1 MQTNYMQSV
10 PFFNEDILPGVHLSG
25 KCHYQLSPEKLISH
39 ALERK
44 EGVLSDT
51 GALIINTA
59 EFTGRSPKDRFI
71 VKDAIT
77 AQTVD
82 WNDGNQPLEE
92 KYFQRIY
99 QRMTAYLDGK
109 ELWVRDCYVCAKE
122 DYRLGIR
129 IINEN
134 SCCSLFACNMFLR
147 PAQDD
152 KTAITWHLIQT
163 PRFLAMP
170 AAEGVPNVNF
180 VIINFSKKCILIGGT
195 QYTGEI
201 KKAVF
206 SVLNFLLPKEQN
218 VLSMHCAANRG
229 KKGDTALFFGLSGTG
244 KTTLSADNSRQLIG
258 DDEHGW
264 DDTSVFNFE
273 GGCYAKIIDLDKA
286 KEPEIYQA
294 IRFGTIVENVTC
306 FTGTNIIDYAS
317 KEITEN
323 TRASYPLGYIAN
335 AAHNNSSNIPN
346 NIFFLTADAFG
357 VLPPV
362 SRLSE
367 NQAIYHFLSG
377 YTAKVAGTENGV
389 ATPKPT
395 FSACFGAPFLPLSP
409 IHYAE
414 MLCRKIKDHQ
424 VKVWLI
430 NTGWTGGGYGKGSRI
445 PLEYTR
451 SIVKAVLQGDLET
464 VAFTEDGA
472 FGLMVPIACPGVP
485 AELLHP
491 VNTWNN
497 KMDYYATAYKLAC
510 YFEKN
515 FEKYRDAVSAVVAS
529 AGPKMENKAC

>member
-134 SCCSLFACNMFLR
+134 PCCSLFACNMFLR

-152 KTAITWHLIQT
+152 KTAITWHLIQA

-170 AAEGVPNVNF
+170 AAEGVPNENF
-180 VIINFSKKCILIGGT
+180 VLINFSKKSILIGGT

-206 SVLNFLLPKEQN
+206 SALNFLLPKEQN

-409 IHYAE
+409 ILYAE
-414 MLCRKIKDHQ
+414 MLGRKIKDHQ

-464 VAFTEDGA
+464 IAFTEDGA
-472 FGLMVPIACPGVP
+472 FGLMVPIVCPGVP